1 MELSNQRIIRELEEI
16 QDDDLDDDNSCL
28 NEISKETEEEEEV
41 EGRGVM
47 DYNIKDLCDEFAI
60 E

>member
-1 MELSNQRIIRELEEI
+1 
-16 QDDDLDDDNSCL
+16 LDDNNSCL
-28 NEISKETEEEEEV
+28 NEIGKETEEEEEV